1 MTSAT
6 QLSADRIS
14 VATGG
19 PPRLSLPRIVEMNL
33 GFFGLQF
40 SFGLQQA
47 NMTPIYTFLGA
58 DEATMPLL
66 WLAGPM
72 TGLLIQPIVGAL
84 SDRTR
89 SRLGRRTPYF
99 LVGAVICSLC
109 LFLMPY
115 SSVLW
120 MAASL
125 LWLLDAGNNITMEPY
140 RAYVADRLDP
150 GQRPAGFLVQ
160 SAFTGLAQC
169 LSYATPSLLVG
180 FGISQNLVDMN
191 GIPVIVRIAFVIG
204 AILSISTIVW
214 SVVRVPELKLSEAE
228 LAEMAA
234 KPMGA
239 AAALTEIRDAFVA
252 MPGPMRQ
259 LAWAMLCQWYAMF
272 VYWQFIS
279 LAVARTL
286 FPDGADAGDGR
297 GGADFISA
305 SLTAQQMGVAYNA
318 VAFVSA
324 LALIPI
330 VRRLGAKPVHAA
342 CLVASGLAMLALPM
356 IDSRAAL
363 FVPMVGI
370 GLGWAGMMGNTYVM
384 LADCIPPER
393 TGVYMGIFNMF
404 IVVPMLIETMTM
416 PLIYAPVLGSDPRNA
431 ILLAGALML
440 CGAVA
445 TLAVRTQQP
454 GTGALAD

>member
-6 QLSADRIS
+6 HAQQTDAPIS
-14 VATGG
+14 KAV

-89 SRLGRRTPYF
+89 SKLGRRTPYF
-99 LVGAVICSLC
+99 LIGAVICSLC

-115 SSVLW
+115 SSTLW

-140 RAYVADRLDP
+140 RAYVADRLEP
-150 GQRPAGFLVQ
+150 QQRPAGFLVQ

-180 FGISQNLVDMN
+180 FGISQNLLDIN

-234 KPMGA
+234 RPSGA
-239 AAALTEIRDAFVA
+239 LAALAEIRDAFIA
-252 MPGPMRQ
+252 MPRPMRQ

-279 LAVARTL
+279 LSVSRTL
-286 FPDGADAGDGR
+286 FP
-297 GGADFISA
+297 GGERTGSADFISA

-318 VAFVSA
+318 MAFASA
-324 LALIPI
+324 LLLIPV
-330 VRRLGAKPVHAA
+330 VRRLGARPVHAA
-342 CLVASGLAMLALPM
+342 CLVASGLAMLSLPFM
-356 IDSRAAL
+356 DSRML
-363 FVPMVGI
+363 MFVPMIGI

-404 IVVPMLIETMTM
+404 IVVPMLIETVTM
-416 PLIYAPVLGSDPRNA
+416 PLIYAPLLGSDPRNA

-440 CGAVA
+440 AGAVA
-445 TLAVRTQQP
+445 TLMVRAGGRTSP
-454 GTGALAD
+454 KPLAPQA